1 MEASPWFARAVGA
14 VVVLTF
20 AWAVGI
26 VMKFNRLQHELEERR
41 SDEQRAL
48 TALYV
53 RIYNQALARGDRAA
67 AREVQL
73 QGFALGI
80 DVAKGGSWSHG
91 S

>member
-1 MEASPWFARAVGA
+1 MDWKQW
-14 VVVLTF
+14 VVLAIVFLTF
-20 AWAVGI
+20 VWAVGI
-26 VMKFNRLQHELEERR
+26 VLKFNRLQQDLEHRR

-53 RIYNQALARGDRAA
+53 RLYGEAMARGDSPA
-67 AREVQL
+67 ARAVQM